1 MNLFSILLALVAI
14 VTPQSSTPLSVW
26 GPRDLVVSRNVRTLL
41 SLSVWAKHPF
51 GLHGSLGAVP
61 QNESTATAQANG
73 NAKIEGIVRDTVP
86 HRGPVPNAL
95 VRMFPDPDYLQRP
108 ELIRTTRT
116 DEWGNFVI
124 ENVVPGKYRVIALMG
139 GGPEDLHGE
148 ATIAAAAG
156 TRVTLSEKESKTL
169 TLYIYL
175 AHR

>member
-1 MNLFSILLALVAI
+1 MNLFSILLAFVAI
-14 VTPQSSTPLSVW
+14 VSAQSSSPLSVL
-26 GPRDLVVSRNVRTLL
+26 GSSDVGGSFSVQAPL
-41 SLSVWAKHPF
+41 SLSVWAKQPF
-51 GLHGSLGAVP
+51 GLHRSLAAVP
-61 QNESTATAQANG
+61 QNESTATAQAKG
-73 NAKIEGIVRDTVP
+73 NAKIEGLVRDTMP
-86 HRGPVPNAL
+86 HREPVPNAL
-95 VRMFPDPDYLQRP
+95 VRLFPDPDYLQRP